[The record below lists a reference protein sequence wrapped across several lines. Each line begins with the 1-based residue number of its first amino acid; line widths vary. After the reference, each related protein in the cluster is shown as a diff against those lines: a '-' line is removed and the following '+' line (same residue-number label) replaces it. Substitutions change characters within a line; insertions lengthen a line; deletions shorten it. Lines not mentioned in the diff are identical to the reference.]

1 MLPRHQWCLTMIR
14 IVLVDDQIL
23 FVENL
28 RYVLERLS
36 DEIEIVG
43 VAHSGMQAIDMILNL
58 SPDIVLLDVRMPEVN
73 GVAVVERVHPER
85 PNTRIVM
92 LTTFDDDEYIYE
104 ALSLGAIG
112 YLLKD
117 MPPADLIQ
125 AIRVVMS
132 GQVIV
137 SPVVVQK
144 LLKEQQNPILLQMQN
159 KIPGSSI
166 TPPWLVTLTKREREI
181 LKLMAEGL
189 DNRQISDKMCITQ
202 QTVRNHVSEIYSKLD
217 VGTRLEAMKLLGSLD
232 FKSLPL

>member
-217 VGTRLEAMKLLGSLD
+217 VGTRLEAMKLLSSLD